1 MKRTLL
7 DSRVLLYAALGL
19 DVLLCV
25 VTVAVAVPLAARL
38 FVGVVW
44 FAMFGVWAAFFELD
58 RRASEIRSR
67 SKLELELQRK
77 SDILRAIDANV
88 PVIVYR
94 RTGKFSNWT
103 YQFVAGRTTEMLG
116 LPVEKA
122 FGPSGLD
129 PALYY
134 EDDRARVDASYMD
147 TVRSGGGAWSAEF
160 RINLRDGQVKWLRAA
175 VTIEAENGAEQSSIG
190 VLVDVTQ
197 EKLAGERAR
206 DAYDRDALTALY
218 SRDYFERA
226 VGLAVERYRDGKRL
240 FAVVAFDIDD
250 FHDVND
256 ALGMKAG
263 DELLRLVAAAT
274 LRAVPDAKVVARFGG
289 DKFGVLAEI
298 DDVDAAP
305 ALAERIVKNVGRRY
319 QVGPTEVEITVSAG
333 CALPTSILTRTTD
346 LMHDAG
352 SALGRAREEGSG
364 SFRVYADEMTAESVM
379 RVTLKEALR
388 AALERNEFTLAYQP
402 KIDLAT
408 GRVAGCEALIRWSSP
423 ALGTQFPADFIPIA
437 ERSGLIVPIG
447 DWIFREAS
455 RQYVAW
461 KHAGLAAVPIAV
473 NVSAVQFARSDVHH
487 AISAAMAAA
496 GAPPGALDIEIT
508 ESLLVDYSDELVGA
522 LERIRKLGCEISLDD
537 FGTGFS
543 SISYLKRLPLS
554 LLKIDQSF
562 TRGALNSTIDAAIVR
577 SIVYLSEELGLRVIA
592 EGAETAEQVA
602 YLRDAGC
609 QEVQGYFY
617 SKPLAPDAFA
627 EYLKAHDVLVRRRLS
642 ILPPRLRKRAKG
654 A

>member
-1 MKRTLL
+1 
-7 DSRVLLYAALGL
+7 
-19 DVLLCV
+19 
-25 VTVAVAVPLAARL
+25 
-38 FVGVVW
+38 
-44 FAMFGVWAAFFELD
+44 
-58 RRASEIRSR
+58 
-67 SKLELELQRK
+67 
-77 SDILRAIDANV
+77 
-88 PVIVYR
+88 
-94 RTGKFSNWT
+94 
-103 YQFVAGRTTEMLG
+103 
-116 LPVEKA
+116 VEKA

-423 ALGTQFPADFIPIA
+423 ALGTQFPANFIPIA